1 MKADISSR
9 KDIEQIIS
17 KFYEKL
23 LVDEKMMPFFS
34 DTAIENQLE
43 HHLEVITD
51 FWNDIIFNTIL
62 YRNNVMKKHLDK
74 NVFVTFKKEHF
85 TLWVSYF
92 LETIEAYFVGKNSE
106 RMKTRAQSIATVMQ
120 LKLNLFTDK

>member
-1 MKADISSR
+1 MKADISCR
-9 KDIEQIIS
+9 KDIKQIIS

-23 LVDEKMMPFFS
+23 LVDEKMIPFFS
-34 DTAIENQLE
+34 DIVIENQLE

-51 FWNDIIFNTIL
+51 FWNDIIFDTIS
-62 YRNNVMKKHLDK
+62 YSNNVMKKHLDK

-92 LETIEAYFVGKNSE
+92 LETIDAYFVGENSE